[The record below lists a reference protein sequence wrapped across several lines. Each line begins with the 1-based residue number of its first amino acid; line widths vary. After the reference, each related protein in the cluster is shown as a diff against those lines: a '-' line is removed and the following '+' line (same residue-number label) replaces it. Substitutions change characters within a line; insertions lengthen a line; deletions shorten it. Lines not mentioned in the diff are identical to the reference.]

1 MASKRIKGITI
12 EIGHETT
19 GLEKALKDVNKESV
33 NLSKELRD
41 VEKLLKFDPGNVVAL
56 AQKQELL
63 TKQVENTT
71 ERLNRLKEAE
81 QQVQQQFERGDIGE
95 EQYRAFRREIEFTEG
110 TLEKYKKQL
119 SDIASEQQNLE
130 KATQQLNRLFEV
142 TGKSV
147 DDFADV
153 LGTRLVQQIKDGK
166 ANSQQLEV
174 AINKIGTATLGSRKD
189 LDKLKQ
195 ALDSID
201 DGKSIENVRKDLE
214 KLSQDA
220 GEAKSSVQDLGNE
233 LAGLAGGA
241 AAGLGIA
248 EIIEQSLN
256 TAGLDTKIE
265 ISMEIPEES
274 KAAVKDTIYTVN
286 TYIGDQEAAI
296 EGVRRQ
302 WALNADASDEANRR
316 IIEGAAAITKAY
328 NGIDFIELIQETN
341 EISRELNISNEEA
354 LGLVNALLKIGFP
367 PEQLDII
374 AEYGQQLQRAGYDA
388 ESIQAIMAAGVETGT
403 WNIDNLLDGLKEG
416 RIRLAEFGQEVPK
429 ATAELLENTNI
440 STKQLQEWG
449 RAVAKGGEEGHTAM
463 QKAVQALA
471 AVKDE
476 TTKNALGIQIFGTMW
491 EDQGENIIKTLTRI
505 DENLKT
511 TEENQDLLNKSID
524 NLNADPAIQM
534 NKALSDMKVA
544 LEPVLSTI
552 ASIISNIATWIQQNP
567 QFAASIA
574 AIVSVLGILLG
585 IATALSPL
593 IMALGLGF
601 GGMIAPIA
609 AVVAGIG
616 ALIAIFVLFKNE
628 IIAMWNEHIKPV
640 FDSVIGFL
648 TETFQPTFN
657 TVFDSISTIVKD
669 TWEIIQRLWN
679 EILSPVISKIVN
691 ILEFFLKPAFI
702 VVFNAISSV
711 VSDAFKGIKHLW
723 ENVLKPI
730 LNGII
735 DFISGVFSANWQKAW
750 DGVKRIFE
758 GVFNG
763 LKAAVKAPIN
773 AVISII
779 NGFIQ
784 GLNKLK
790 VPDWVPVIG
799 GKGINIPEI
808 PKLAKG
814 GVVSEPT
821 LAMVGDA
828 GLGNPEIVAP
838 EKMLRQIM
846 RDTIKELQPSPKQ
859 PIILQLVTPDF
870 RELASWLVD
879 DITEL
884 QNFKQNRINLF
895 EGR

>member
-95 EQYRAFRREIEFTEG
+95 EQYRAFRRELEFTEG

-119 SDIASEQQNLE
+119 LDVASEQENLE
-130 KATQQLNRLFEV
+130 KATKQLNRLFEV
-142 TGKSV
+142 TDKTV

-153 LGTRLVQQIKDGK
+153 LGTRLVQQIKDSK

-189 LDKLKQ
+189 LDKFKQ

-220 GEAKSSVQDLGNE
+220 GEAKSSVQDLGSE

-248 EIIEQSLN
+248 EVVEQSLN

-265 ISMEIPEES
+265 ISMEVPEES
-274 KAAVKDTIYTVN
+274 KAAVKDAIYTVN
-286 TYIGDQEAAI
+286 SYIEDQEAAI

-302 WALNADASDEANRR
+302 WALNADASDEANRK
-316 IIEGAAAITKAY
+316 IVEGAAAISKAY
-328 NGIDFIELIQETN
+328 NGIDFTELIQETN
-341 EISRELNISNEEA
+341 EVSRELNISNEEA
-354 LGLVNALLKIGFP
+354 LGLTNSLLKIGFP

-374 AEYGQQLQRAGYDA
+374 AEYGGQLKRAGYDA

-429 ATAELLENTNI
+429 ATAELLAKTDI

-449 RAVAKGGEEGHTAM
+449 KAVAKGGEEGHTAM

-471 AVKDE
+471 AVEDE

-505 DENLKT
+505 DENLIT
-511 TEENQDLLNKSID
+511 AEENQEQLNKSID
-524 NLNADPAIQM
+524 KIDADPAIQM
-534 NKALSDMKVA
+534 NKALADMKVA
-544 LEPVLSTI
+544 MEPVLSTI
-552 ASIISNIATWIQQNP
+552 AEIVSNIANWIQQNP
-567 QFAASIA
+567 QLATTIT
-574 AIVSVLGILLG
+574 AIVTVLGILLG
-585 IATALSPL
+585 LATALSPL
-593 IMALGLGF
+593 IMSIGLGF

-616 ALIAIFVLFKNE
+616 ALIAIFILFKDE
-628 IIAMWNEHIKPV
+628 IITMWNEHIKPV
-640 FDSVIGFL
+640 FDAVIGFL
-648 TETFQPTFN
+648 IETFQPTFE
-657 TVFDSISTIVKD
+657 TVFNTISTIVKD
-669 TWEIIQRLWN
+669 AWGIIKRVWN
-679 EILSPVISKIVN
+679 EILSPVISTIVN
-691 ILEFFLKPAFI
+691 ILKTVLEPAFS
-702 VVFNAISSV
+702 VVFGAISSI
-711 VSDAFKGIKHLW
+711 VSDAFKGIKNVW

-730 LNGII
+730 LNSII
-735 DFISGVFSANWQKAW
+735 DFIRGVFTGNWRKAW
-750 DGVKRIFE
+750 DGVKGIFE
-758 GVFNG
+758 AILNG
-763 LKAAVKAPIN
+763 LKTAIKAPIN
-773 AVISII
+773 IVISIV
-779 NGFIQ
+779 NAFIR
-784 GLNKLK
+784 GLNLLK
-790 VPDWVPVIG
+790 IPDWVPVIG
-799 GKGINIPEI
+799 GKGVNIPEI

-814 GVVSEPT
+814 GKVTEPT
-821 LAMVGDA
+821 LAWVGEGRDDEAVLPLNKSVFSELAKGIVSQMNGAGQQIVVQQMVVREEADIHRIA
-828 GLGNPEIVAP
+828 RELY
-838 EKMLRQIM
+838 
-846 RDTIKELQPSPKQ
+846 ELQRVSKRG
-859 PIILQLVTPDF
+859 IG
-870 RELASWLVD
+870 LA
-879 DITEL
+879 
-884 QNFKQNRINLF
+884 
-895 EGR
+895 